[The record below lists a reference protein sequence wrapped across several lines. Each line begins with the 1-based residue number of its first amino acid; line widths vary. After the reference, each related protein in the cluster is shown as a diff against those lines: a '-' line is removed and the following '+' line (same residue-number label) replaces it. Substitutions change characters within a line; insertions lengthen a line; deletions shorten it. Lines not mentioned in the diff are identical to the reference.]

1 MRALR
6 DVLCFSP
13 RAPQVRRR
21 IGLVYGGGSVGI
33 MGTVSRAAHAAGGYV
48 LGVIPSDLAHVEV
61 SGESVGE
68 VLIVDDMHTRK
79 ATMARRT
86 RLRAACAPPR
96 PRRGV
101 VARAPR

>member
-1 MRALR
+1 
-6 DVLCFSP
+6 
-13 RAPQVRRR
+13 VRRR

-68 VLIVDDMHTRK
+68 VLVVDNMHTRK
-79 ATMARRT
+79 ATMARGVSLRCVRVCGRVRRARGQRRCT
-86 RLRAACAPPR
+86 RRCRVACALGCPR
-96 PRRGV
+96 
-101 VARAPR
+101 